1 MDSNFKDKLF
11 LLTGSLET
19 IFRSFTP
26 SSIVRFNLKFRLKKG
41 IITLK
46 PKLRDQSYFLG
57 SKRYFWQYFRN
68 EFVEW
73 YHDKTY
79 GLSSRRNIELPHLLS
94 HLTVNQI
101 IPNWQFEIQIIN
113 NVGCSKSLLSQL
125 SSLDELVEQDSR
137 DLIPEITETMLHKNM
152 QHRESKIFH
161 TDNSTISCELWS
173 GSFTWENCGGSHH
186 FAAARYI
193 AKKLEQDI
201 NLTGILHLVMLNKE
215 LFRTLFSKYHL
226 FLITLDTDEN
236 LLLNKTLEN
245 LKIPFMNTKIEDSFS
260 INSDENNL
268 RLLAFRN
275 DSLESELVA
284 DIFRQSK
291 AINLYGYF
299 YLFLL
304 KQEDN
309 RERYRKILMV

>member
-1 MDSNFKDKLF
+1 MDIDFKRRLF
-11 LLTGSLET
+11 WLTNLLEV

-26 SSIVRFNLKFRLKKG
+26 SFILRFNLQYRLRTG
-41 IITLK
+41 VITLK
-46 PKLRDQSYFLG
+46 PELQDQSQCLG
-57 SKRYFWQYFRN
+57 NKKYFWQCIN
-68 EFVEW
+68 NKLVEW
-73 YHDKTY
+73 HHNTTA
-79 GLSSRRNIELPHLLS
+79 RINTELPHLLS
-94 HLTVNQI
+94 HLITTQN
-101 IPNWQFEIQIIN
+101 IPNWQFEIQTIN
-113 NVGCSKSLLSQL
+113 NVSCSKSLLSQL

-137 DLIPEITETMLHKNM
+137 DLISEITETMLHKNM
-152 QHRESKIFH
+152 QHRGSKIFH

-173 GSFTWENCGGSHH
+173 GSFTWENCSGSHH

-201 NLTGILHLVMLNKE
+201 NLTGILHVVMLNKE

-309 RERYRKILMV
+309 RERYRKILMM

>member
-152 QHRESKIFH
+152 QHRESEIFH

-193 AKKLEQDI
+193 AK
-201 NLTGILHLVMLNKE
+201 N
-215 LFRTLFSKYHL
+215 
-226 FLITLDTDEN
+226 
-236 LLLNKTLEN
+236 
-245 LKIPFMNTKIEDSFS
+245 
-260 INSDENNL
+260 
-268 RLLAFRN
+268 
-275 DSLESELVA
+275 
-284 DIFRQSK
+284 
-291 AINLYGYF
+291 
-299 YLFLL
+299 
-304 KQEDN
+304 
-309 RERYRKILMV
+309 